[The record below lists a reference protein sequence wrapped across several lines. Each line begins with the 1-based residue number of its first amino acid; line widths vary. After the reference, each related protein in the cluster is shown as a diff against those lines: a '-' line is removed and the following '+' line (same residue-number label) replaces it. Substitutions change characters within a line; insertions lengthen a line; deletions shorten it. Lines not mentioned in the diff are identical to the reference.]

1 MKFNAFLETNDD
13 YKGIVETHKVNGK
26 KVLLDPKDLY
36 INGSGPEQ
44 AAAIEFFN
52 TRDGTVALIEA
63 ITELQKTRN
72 KGDNARRT
80 KIDALI
86 KQREGR

>member
-1 MKFNAFLETNDD
+1 MNDD
-13 YKGIVETHKVNGK
+13 YKGLVPTPKA
-26 KVLLDPKDLY
+26 LLDPKDLY
-36 INGSGPEQ
+36 LNGNATEQ
-44 AAAIEFFN
+44 KAAIEFFK
-52 TRDGTVALIEA
+52 TEDGTVALIKA

-72 KGDNARRT
+72 EGNSKRNK